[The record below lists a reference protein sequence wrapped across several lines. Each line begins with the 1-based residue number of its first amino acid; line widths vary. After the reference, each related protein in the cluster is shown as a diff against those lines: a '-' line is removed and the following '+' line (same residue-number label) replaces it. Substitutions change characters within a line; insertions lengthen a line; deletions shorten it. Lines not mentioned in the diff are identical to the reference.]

1 MRCVVTN
8 INYFLLGRVWGAV
21 FAFLPV
27 DFIVAKEKKS
37 ELTNADTLFSTVLL
51 YSHIVVTEELSSG
64 QHSTGQSRQKYCSIL
79 QSKENIVHKY
89 AADKHENIFALGYHV
104 GM

>member
-1 MRCVVTN
+1 M
-8 INYFLLGRVWGAV
+8 
-21 FAFLPV
+21 
-27 DFIVAKEKKS
+27 
-37 ELTNADTLFSTVLL
+37 
-51 YSHIVVTEELSSG
+51 TEELSSG